1 MGSGGHHIVPFK
13 TYLNIL
19 LILLALTALTVI
31 AAPSVSGL
39 HLGHLSTVLAIGI
52 ASTKAALVAA
62 YFMHLKY
69 DDKLY
74 AVIIVSAVFFL
85 LLLWAISS
93 MDVFTRILQVSPL

>member
-1 MGSGGHHIVPFK
+1 MGSSGHHVIPFK
-13 TYLNIL
+13 VYLNVL

-39 HLGHLSTVLAIGI
+39 HLGFLSTVLAIAI
-52 ASTKAALVAA
+52 ASVKATLVGA

-74 AVIIVSAVFFL
+74 LVLMLSSVFFL
-85 LLLWAISS
+85 LLLFSLCSIDIFS
-93 MDVFTRILQVSPL
+93 RILQQSPL